1 MLTQDGQLILIQRSK
16 EVAEA
21 QDLIDV
27 PGGHPEP
34 EAIGIQSL
42 SGTKDEGSSDFAAK
56 ILREIVESVS
66 NEVHEEVNIPLEK
79 LEEPRLLGIVLQGN
93 SGGCPSAAFLVQ
105 CHCSSEEVKAYYAEG
120 PKDEF
125 ETTALILSSLED
137 ALSPKIRNR
146 LTPAAEGCLTLYNTV
161 TR

>member
-1 MLTQDGQLILIQRSK
+1 M
-16 EVAEA
+16 AEA

-34 EAIGIQSL
+34 EAIGIQSS
-42 SGTKDEGSSDFAAK
+42 SGPNGEGDDDLPAK

-105 CHCSSEEVKAYYAEG
+105 CHCSSEEVKDHYEAG

-125 ETTALILSSLED
+125 ETTALIVCSLKD
-137 ALSPKIRNR
+137 ARSPKIWNR
-146 LTPAAEGCLTLYNTV
+146 LTPAAEGCLTLYDAV
-161 TR
+161 MR